1 MTTEK
6 KSFFIQAKEFIPQVR
21 QEVKKVTW
29 PSRRET
35 ILTTSF
41 VFIFAVIAAIYF
53 ALVDQLAYKVIEFI
67 LGLSR

>member
-6 KSFFIQAKEFIPQVR
+6 KSIVTQAMEFIPQVR

-35 ILTTSF
+35 TLTTSF

-53 ALVDQLAYKVIEFI
+53 ALVDQISYKVIEFI
-67 LGLSR
+67 LGFGR